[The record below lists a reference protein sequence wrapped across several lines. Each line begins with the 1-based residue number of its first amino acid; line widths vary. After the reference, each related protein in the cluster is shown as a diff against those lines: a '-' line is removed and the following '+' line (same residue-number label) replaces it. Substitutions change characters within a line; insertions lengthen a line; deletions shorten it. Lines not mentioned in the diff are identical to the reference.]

1 MIGNLRPASDAE
13 IERLLANPDEITRFL
28 YGGGSDGRERVDL
41 GKTWHAIH
49 FALTGS
55 RLGGEAPLNF
65 LVDQGT
71 PIGDVDVGYGPARA
85 LTSGQVRELATAL
98 VAVNPQELG
107 RRIDLN
113 LLDAESIYPGGWR
126 RNGLGSGAVTIR
138 YEAMRAMILR
148 LADSGQGML
157 LYIN

>member
-41 GKTWHAIH
+41 GKEWHAIH

-85 LTSGQVRELATAL
+85 LTSAQVRELATAL
-98 VAVNPQELG
+98 VGVNPQELG

-126 RNGLGSGAVTIR
+126 RNGLGSDAVATR
-138 YEAMRAMILR
+138 YESMRAMILR